1 MWFTD
6 NEKLDIG
13 RRVYTQEISKDQAS
27 PIIREQKNKAF
38 TPGQILV
45 RIFLKV

>member
-13 RRVYTQEISKDQAS
+13 RRVYTQEISRDQAS
-27 PIIREQKNKAF
+27 PIIREQEKTRPLHLAKF
-38 TPGQILV
+38 
-45 RIFLKV
+45 